1 MVRRPLQPSNA
12 RCMPAGL
19 GVVGVFNDRL
29 QGRFVG
35 SGSFAPAWLAGVH
48 VGNVLFQT
56 WRVGTGAVKIRP
68 MNAHLDHVLDEAL
81 ALVPQER
88 SALVLALLDSLDGD
102 DEASAASAWVDEI
115 RQRKDDLRS
124 GATKA
129 VPWAEARARL
139 LAL

>member
-1 MVRRPLQPSNA
+1 
-12 RCMPAGL
+12 
-19 GVVGVFNDRL
+19 
-29 QGRFVG
+29 
-35 SGSFAPAWLAGVH
+35 
-48 VGNVLFQT
+48 
-56 WRVGTGAVKIRP
+56 
-68 MNAHLDHVLDEAL
+68 MNAHLDHVIDEAL

-102 DEASAASAWVDEI
+102 DEASAASAWLDEI
-115 RQRKDDLRS
+115 RRRKDDLRS